1 VRQEDRRV
9 SEPQHPVVPLTPYVY
24 GGIIGVYT
32 GRELLASIMAP
43 LSREI
48 GLSTFQVGLIL
59 STSALTI
66 ILISPFWGRKVTGW
80 GHRRVLISSVFGAS
94 FGLLGFAVVA
104 HLGLLGILPAAV
116 TFALALL
123 LRGVLYGAASA
134 ATPIATQSYVVAVTT
149 DRRSRVRAFAM
160 IGASF
165 GIAGVVGPSLGGL
178 LALQG
183 LLVPLYV
190 PPVLLAAIGGL
201 LWFKLRVPTP
211 VIVTPDVESGRLS
224 PLDPRIRSFLAIGF
238 VLFSTLSIQGV
249 LLGFVLQDR
258 LGLSAEATARLS
270 GIAFLASGV
279 ASLVGQVFFVRR
291 LAWPPAWLLR
301 CGLPLVLTGFVVLA
315 FAGNFGVIV
324 GATAL
329 VGFGYAFAIPGYSAG
344 PTLLVRDHEQGGVAG
359 LTNAF
364 NGVASIV
371 GPTAATALYG
381 VRAAAPYLVGA
392 LLLAAAWAVA
402 SSKRL
407 PVR

>member
-1 VRQEDRRV
+1 MP
-9 SEPQHPVVPLTPYVY
+9 EPQHPAIQLTPYVY

-59 STSALTI
+59 STSALAI
-66 ILISPFWGRKVTGW
+66 ILVSPFWGRQVTRW
-80 GHRRVLISSVFGAS
+80 GHRPVLIASIFGAS

-104 HLGLLGILPAAV
+104 HLGLLGVLPAAV

-123 LRGVLYGAASA
+123 FRAVLYGVASG
-134 ATPIATQSYVVAVTT
+134 ATPIATQSYVVAVTV
-149 DRRSRVRAFAM
+149 DRRARVRAFAM

-178 LALQG
+178 LALGG

-190 PPVLLAAIGGL
+190 PPVLLAAIGCL

-211 VIVTPDVESGRLS
+211 VLAETGIAPGRLS
-224 PLDPRIRSFLAIGF
+224 PLDRRLRPFLLIGF

-258 LGLSAEATARLS
+258 LGLSAEVTVHRS
-270 GIAFLASGV
+270 GVAFLASGLV
-279 ASLVGQVFFVRR
+279 SLTAQVFFVRR

-301 CGLPLVLTGFVVLA
+301 CGLPLSLAGFVVLV
-315 FAGNFGVIV
+315 FAGNFFVIV
-324 GATAL
+324 LAAAL
-329 VGFGYAFAIPGYSAG
+329 VGLGYAFSIPGCSAG
-344 PTLLVRDHEQGGVAG
+344 PTLLMKDHEQGSVAG
-359 LTNAF
+359 LTSAF
-364 NGVASIV
+364 NGVAAIV
-371 GPTAATALYG
+371 GPTAATALYE
-381 VRAAAPYLVGA
+381 VSAPAPYAAGA
-392 LLLAAAWAVA
+392 VLLAAALVVA
-402 SSKRL
+402 WSNR
-407 PVR
+407 VAT